1 MSLSQVVI
9 EKFLIP
15 LLTLLGAVITAA
27 SPFIL
32 ARWDA
37 LLKARVKNEEARGFG
52 ERLALQISEIVKDI
66 SAHELVELK
75 AGIQDGTLTMD
86 EKKKLR
92 AIAVDKLKAQLG
104 PEGTERAK
112 TILQL
117 PDDEQLQAAL
127 EAKVSA
133 AVFGMKVARAAATAA
148 TPVSVLPTTGAPS
161 A

>member
-1 MSLSQVVI
+1 MSLSDAVV
-9 EKFLIP
+9 KLIIAVLG
-15 LLTLLGAVITAA
+15 LLSVMVTAA
-27 SPFIL
+27 SPFL
-32 ARWDA
+32 LDKWNAF
-37 LLKARVKNEEARGFG
+37 LKARVKNEVARGFG

-75 AGIQDGTLTMD
+75 AGIQDGTLSMD
-86 EKKKLR
+86 DKKKLR
-92 AIAVDKLKAQLG
+92 AIAVDKLKAQFG
-104 PEGTERAK
+104 PEGIERAK

-117 PDDEQLQAAL
+117 PNDEQLQAAL